1 MIECLMC
8 DMLQIRWIRS
18 ENNLEVYQL
27 RTTVLT
33 DDFLHIIERKALKA
47 FNFVKTFR
55 DTAAVGRKCIFVVY
69 QF

>member
-1 MIECLMC
+1 MC

-33 DDFLHIIERKALKA
+33 DDFLHIIERKALKV

-55 DTAAVGRKCIFVVY
+55 DTASVGRKCIFVVY